1 MTASEWDE
9 FAIDWDVNAD
19 VRDYSEKAYAAWAE
33 KVAPAVRDLPQIRVL
48 DFGCGTG
55 LLAQKLAKQCG
66 QIVAVDSSPKM
77 IEVLEK
83 KIEESG
89 TNNILT
95 LVATVDNQSFGD
107 HPLLSAKFDIVVA
120 SSVCSFLPNYE
131 ETLCSLST
139 FINPSGWFVQWDWI
153 SDMPEERLRKAFE
166 ASGLAVRSVGQAFS
180 IESREGSAGVVMGV
194 GQKLS

>member
-9 FAIDWDVNAD
+9 FAIDWDGNAD
-19 VRDYSEKAYAAWAE
+19 VRDYSEKAYATWAQ
-33 KVAPAVRDLPQIRVL
+33 KVAPAVQDLSQSRVL

-55 LLAQKLAKQCG
+55 LLTRKLAERCG

-77 IEVLEK
+77 IEVLDK

-95 LVATVDNQSFGD
+95 LVATVDNQAIGD
-107 HPLLSAKFDIVVA
+107 HPLLSAKFDMVVA

-131 ETLCSLST
+131 ATLCSLST
-139 FINPSGWFVQWDWI
+139 LINPSGWLVQWDWI
-153 SDMPEERLRKAFE
+153 SEMPEERLRKAFE
-166 ASGLAVRSVGQAFS
+166 DSGLAVQSVGQAFS
-180 IESREGSAGVVMGV
+180 MESKEGSAGVVMGL
-194 GQKLS
+194 GRKLS